1 MIDFTSSQLSW
12 ILIGACS
19 IGGTGYITIDNKIN
33 DMDVKMA
40 IVQTKADA
48 TEKKLNEMAVQLDRV
63 EQLLI
68 AQNTK
73 KGSR

>member
-19 IGGTGYITIDNKIN
+19 IGGTGYITIDHKIN
-33 DMDVKMA
+33 DMDIKMA
-40 IVQTKADA
+40 VVQTKADA
-48 TEKKLNEMAVQLDRV
+48 TEKKLNEMTAQLDRV

-68 AQNTK
+68 TQNAK

>member
-19 IGGTGYITIDNKIN
+19 IGGTGYITIDRKIN
-33 DMDVKMA
+33 DMDIKMA
-40 IVQTKADA
+40 VVQTKADA
-48 TEKKLNEMAVQLDRV
+48 TEKKLNEMATQLDRV
-63 EQLLI
+63 EQLLVS
-68 AQNTK
+68 QNMK

>member
-19 IGGTGYITIDNKIN
+19 IGGTGYITVDNKIAQ
-33 DMDVKMA
+33 MDTKMA
-40 IVQTKADA
+40 VVQTKAEA
-48 TEKKLNEMAVQLDRV
+48 SEKTLNEVKAQLDRV

-68 AQNTK
+68 K
-73 KGSR
+73 SKGPL

>member
-19 IGGTGYITIDNKIN
+19 IGGTGYITIDNKIGA
-33 DMDVKMA
+33 MDTRVA
-40 IVQTKADA
+40 VIQTKTEI
-48 TEKKLNEMAVQLDRV
+48 TEKKIDSMSDQLARV
-63 EQLLI
+63 EDMLRNI
-68 AQNTK
+68 